1 MKFDG
6 KVVIVTGG
14 VSGIGLS
21 VAEAL
26 AKKGAK
32 VITADLSAT
41 PTVLAPQASI
51 AAFKTDVADPTSVQ
65 KLVDAVMQAH
75 GRIDCL
81 VQSAGIGLDVPLL
94 DTMPEQFD
102 RIIGVNLKGT
112 FLVGQAVARVMVA
125 QGRGAIVN
133 IASVSGL
140 RGNVGRTA
148 YGASKGAVVTMS
160 EVMAVELAQA
170 GVRVNIVAPG
180 PVETPL
186 VAHLH
191 DQEIRQSWY
200 DTVPMR
206 RYGTPDEIANAA
218 IFLCSDEASYITGH
232 TLVVDGGFMA
242 AGIQRQAGRDSK
254 G

>member
-1 MKFDG
+1 MRFDG
-6 KVVIVTGG
+6 KIVVVTGG
-14 VSGIGLS
+14 ESGIGLAAAQS
-21 VAEAL
+21 L
-26 AKKGAK
+26 AQKGAK

-41 PTVLAPQASI
+41 VTALDPQATI
-51 AAFKTDVADPTSVQ
+51 AAFKTDVADPNAVQ
-65 KLVDAVMQAH
+65 GLVDAVMRAH

-81 VQSAGIGLDVPLL
+81 IQSAGIGLDVPLV
-94 DTMPEQFD
+94 DTTPEQFD
-102 RIIGVNLKGT
+102 RIITVNLKGM
-112 FLVGQAVARVMVA
+112 FLVGQAVARIMVA
-125 QGRGAIVN
+125 QGSGAIVN

-140 RGNVGRTA
+140 RGNVGRAA
-148 YGASKGAVVTMS
+148 YGASKGGVVTMS

-186 VAHLH
+186 VAQLH

-218 IFLCSDEASYITGH
+218 IFLCSDEASYINGH

-242 AGIQRQAGRDSK
+242 AGIQRQTGHGARG
-254 G
+254 